1 MTRKRNQSKFR
12 DELQYP
18 PQLRHEETG
27 NFAEYHPDGRVSIRE
42 VRDHERELAA
52 RYADPR
58 VMLPNPYQSAP
69 FDRTEPQGRI
79 AKNEAFGFQV
89 QPNLLIDL
97 PPGDAGAG
105 ESMFRRGQFYAR
117 LDNPNNEIVAGNP
130 FDREISMA
138 TYVSSDNRSRF
149 WRVSFFGIAAQ
160 RSPGR
165 VGTLPPMSGN
175 EILSEQLKPV
185 VNGASST
192 VPFIPA
198 ITQLQGRIMVND
210 ESGSRFYDFDI
221 MGTRSVDLYAWGV
234 TASILGPGNFGTDQ
248 GFYQVNR
255 NSGGT
260 DVPQVEFGGLVE
272 NAIIGV
278 RIIPIVI
285 ASLGEPE
292 NRTITALTNAT
303 DPTRVPIPPGTR
315 KLQIINHDSAAAAA
329 LFDITFDSGND
340 GAFPGNST
348 QGVININAGE
358 TKSDVVLVP
367 NCVQVIF
374 TPQLL
379 AAATAW
385 SLIFSVDP

>member
-1 MTRKRNQSKFR
+1 
-12 DELQYP
+12 
-18 PQLRHEETG
+18 
-27 NFAEYHPDGRVSIRE
+27 
-42 VRDHERELAA
+42 
-52 RYADPR
+52 
-58 VMLPNPYQSAP
+58 
-69 FDRTEPQGRI
+69 
-79 AKNEAFGFQV
+79 
-89 QPNLLIDL
+89 
-97 PPGDAGAG
+97 
-105 ESMFRRGQFYAR
+105 
-117 LDNPNNEIVAGNP
+117 
-130 FDREISMA
+130 
-138 TYVSSDNRSRF
+138 
-149 WRVSFFGIAAQ
+149 
-160 RSPGR
+160 
-165 VGTLPPMSGN
+165 
-175 EILSEQLKPV
+175 
-185 VNGASST
+185 
-192 VPFIPA
+192 
-198 ITQLQGRIMVND
+198 
-210 ESGSRFYDFDI
+210 
-221 MGTRSVDLYAWGV
+221 V

-315 KLQIINHDSAAAAA
+315 KLQIINHDNAAAAA

-340 GAFPGNST
+340 GSFPGNST

-358 TKSDVVLVP
+358 TKSDVILVP